1 MSGLR
6 LAAFCGFYP
15 HKLGFCGLQEN
26 STKKTL
32 LSYLSGEKIPEQK
45 IRKILETFKGAF
57 SYYKLIAK
65 SNGIE
70 DPFDEKAV
78 KAYWIGN
85 KLLEKV
91 PVDSLKEMII
101 KEFVGPGFLSK
112 KIAEKKAK
120 EVPFT
125 SKAHHSFHVLV
136 MGSVSGR
143 IILEGKLL
151 DFCRIGWG
159 KVIGY
164 KKGGTE
170 NPNRIIIEYQPLQ
183 KRRKKYFLGEPIH
196 KIVFWEKKF
205 IPEIKIGDKVA
216 THWNHIVQILSAQDL
231 ICLKKYTQ
239 ITIDSLNSQK

>member
-1 MSGLR
+1 MSGLK
-6 LAAFCGFYP
+6 LAALCGFYP

-26 STKKTL
+26 SAKKNL

-70 DPFDEKAV
+70 DPFDEKVV
-78 KAYWIGN
+78 KAYWFGN
-85 KLLEKV
+85 QLLEKV

-112 KIAEKKAK
+112 KMAEKKAR
-120 EVPFT
+120 EISFT

-136 MGSVSGR
+136 IGSVSGR
-143 IILEGKLL
+143 IMLEGKLL
-151 DFCRIGWG
+151 DLCRIAWG

-164 KKGGTE
+164 KKGETE
-170 NPNRIIIEYQPLQ
+170 NANKIIIEYHPLQ
-183 KRRKKYFLGEPIH
+183 KKRGKYSLGGPIH

-216 THWNHIVQILSAQDL
+216 IHWNHIVQILDAKDL
-231 ICLKKYTQ
+231 INLKKYTQ
-239 ITIDSLNSQK
+239 ITIDSLNS

>member
-1 MSGLR
+1 MFGLK
-6 LAAFCGFYP
+6 LAALCGFYP
-15 HKLGFCGLQEN
+15 HKLGFCGLQKN
-26 STKKTL
+26 STKKTI

-65 SNGIE
+65 SNRIK
-70 DPFDEKAV
+70 DPFDEKVV

-85 KLLEKV
+85 QLLEKV

-112 KIAEKKAK
+112 KMAEKKAK
-120 EVPFT
+120 EVPFA

-151 DFCRIGWG
+151 DLCRIAWG
-159 KVIGY
+159 KVIEY
-164 KKGGTE
+164 KKRGTE
-170 NPNRIIIEYQPLQ
+170 NLNRIIIEYQPLQ

-216 THWNHIVQILSAQDL
+216 THWNHIVQILSTKDL
-231 ICLKKYTQ
+231 IYLKKYTQ
-239 ITIDSLNSQK
+239 ITIDSLNG